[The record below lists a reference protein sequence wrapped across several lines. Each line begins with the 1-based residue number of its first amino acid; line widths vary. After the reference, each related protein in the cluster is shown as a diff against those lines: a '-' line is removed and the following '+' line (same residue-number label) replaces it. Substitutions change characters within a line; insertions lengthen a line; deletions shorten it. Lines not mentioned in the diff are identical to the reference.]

1 MRLRNEYSQYVRRTA
16 IHPYAIPERHQI
28 MIKQI
33 SITFIFLLIL
43 SSCSSTISTSK
54 KEYILQDSKKLKSNW
69 TIDSK
74 EWVLKNDTLTGNGS
88 LSPWGVLVSRKQ
100 LPKNYEIDF
109 KVNMTNSSLF
119 EIMLNLDKGKYIR
132 TYLYQI
138 DQNIVIGDGV
148 YDKKNDSYGKRGGK
162 TLFRKPMQLE
172 NNKWYAVK
180 IKVLNNQL
188 CFSVDDKTTLE
199 CSLEKSNLNQ
209 KGKLGFIT
217 NGEVK
222 ITNLKI
228 KSF

>member
-1 MRLRNEYSQYVRRTA
+1 MK
-16 IHPYAIPERHQI
+16 
-28 MIKQI
+28 IK
-33 SITFIFLLIL
+33 FALFLIL
-43 SSCSSTISTSK
+43 QLILISCSSTISTVK
-54 KEYILQDSKKLKSNW
+54 KEYTLKKSKELKSDW

-74 EWVLKNDTLTGNGS
+74 EWILKNDTLTGNGS
-88 LSPWGVLVSRKQ
+88 LSPWGVLVSIKE
-100 LPKNYEIDF
+100 LPENYEIDF
-109 KVNMTNSSLF
+109 KVNMTNASLF

-132 TYLYQI
+132 AYLYQI

-148 YDKKNDSYGKRGGK
+148 YDKKDDSYGKRGGK

-188 CFSVDDKTTLE
+188 FFSVDDKTTLE

-222 ITNLKI
+222 ITNLAI
-228 KSF
+228 KTL

>member
-1 MRLRNEYSQYVRRTA
+1 MK
-16 IHPYAIPERHQI
+16 
-28 MIKQI
+28 IKFTVFLVLQ
-33 SITFIFLLIL
+33 FILI
-43 SSCSSTISTSK
+43 SCSSTISTVK
-54 KEYILQDSKKLKSNW
+54 KEYTLNNSKELKSNW

-74 EWVLKNDTLTGNGS
+74 EWILKNDTLTGNGS
-88 LSPWGVLVSRKQ
+88 LSPWGVLVSKKQ
-100 LPKNYEIDF
+100 LPKNYEIDL
-109 KVNMTNSSLF
+109 KVNMTNASLF
-119 EIMLNLDKGKYIR
+119 EIMLNLDKEKYIR

-148 YDKKNDSYGKRGGK
+148 YDKKDDSYGKRGGK

-188 CFSVDDKTTLE
+188 FFSVDDKTTLE

-217 NGEVK
+217 NGEIK
-222 ITNLKI
+222 ITGLRI
-228 KSF
+228 KYMQN

>member
-1 MRLRNEYSQYVRRTA
+1 MKTKFAV
-16 IHPYAIPERHQI
+16 
-28 MIKQI
+28 
-33 SITFIFLLIL
+33 FLLLQFIL
-43 SSCSSTISTSK
+43 ISCSSTISTVK
-54 KEYILQDSKKLKSNW
+54 KEYTLNNSKELKSDWAIN
-69 TIDSK
+69 SK
-74 EWVLKNDTLTGNGS
+74 EWILKNDTLTGKGS
-88 LSPWGVLVSRKQ
+88 LSPWGVLVSKKQ
-100 LPKNYEIDF
+100 LPENYEIDL
-109 KVNMTNSSLF
+109 KVNMTNESLF

-148 YDKKNDSYGKRGGK
+148 YDKKDDSYGKRGGK

-180 IKVLNNQL
+180 IKVMNNQL
-188 CFSVDDKTTLE
+188 SFSVDGKTSLE

-222 ITNLKI
+222 ITDLNIRTL
-228 KSF
+228 